1 MEGIMTE
8 HHKPDETPFAADDNI
23 THDLREAAQEAV
35 RQFQA
40 QSARRTGDSGVFH
53 TNMHLMVRIVG
64 QESELTVPIQGEVVI
79 GRYDSSTDYRP
90 ELDLSEH
97 AAYQLGVSRKHAI
110 LRREG
115 KNLHIVDLGSRNGT
129 YLNGKRLDPQA
140 PHAIHHGDELQ
151 IGKITLK
158 LTFKYVPSAS

>member
-1 MEGIMTE
+1 MTE
-8 HHKPDETPFAADDNI
+8 HQKPDETPFAPDDNI

-40 QSARRTGDSGVFH
+40 NAAKRVTDSGIFH
-53 TNMHLMVRIVG
+53 TNTLLAIRIMG
-64 QESELTVPIQGEVVI
+64 QERELVVPIQEEMVI

-115 KNLHIVDLGSRNGT
+115 KTLHIIDLGSRNGT

-140 PHAIHHGDELQ
+140 PQAVHHGDELQ

-158 LTFKYVPSAS
+158 LAFKQEPSAS